1 MKLYG
6 SSLSPYVRKV
16 LVFATEKGLALDNVQ
31 IERPVMQDEFL
42 RASPLRKMPALVDGA
57 FSIADSTA
65 IIAYLERKHPTPAM
79 YPSDAESLARAVWFE
94 EFADTVLSGVVSKI
108 FFNRIIAPKFYH
120 KPGDEAAAVEGEAK
134 DLPPLLDYLESV
146 VSAPGHFLVGNSLGV
161 ADIAVASMFVNL
173 THAGVDV
180 STKTHPKTAAW
191 VASVLDRPSF
201 GGLIAAEKKLLAA

>member
-1 MKLYG
+1 
-6 SSLSPYVRKV
+6 VRKV
-16 LVFATEKGLALDNVQ
+16 LVYAAEKGLALDNVQ

-94 EFADTVLSGVVSKI
+94 EFADTVLSGVVFKT
-108 FFNRIIAPKFYH
+108 FFNRIIAPKFFH
-120 KPGDEAAAVEGEAK
+120 RAGDEAAALEGETK

-146 VSAPGHFLVGNSLGV
+146 VPAPGRFLVGNSLGV
-161 ADIAVASMFVNL
+161 ADVAVASMFVNY
-173 THAGVDV
+173 THAGIVM
-180 STKTHPKTAAW
+180 SKNTHPKTIVW

-201 GGLIAAEKKLLAA
+201 AALIASEKKLLAA